1 MWAAIIMK
9 TALKQRDEVRGR
21 NLVFR
26 EASLLPHCP
35 IVTAFLYSPY
45 LSRAE
50 LCLKYAINSF
60 PTFVNI
66 LIETGNVRRT
76 ITALFRNI

>member
-9 TALKQRDEVRGR
+9 TALKQRGEVRGR

-26 EASLLPHCP
+26 EVSLLPHCP
-35 IVTAFLYSPY
+35 IVTAFLYSPF

-50 LCLKYAINSF
+50 LCLKHTINSF

-66 LIETGNVRRT
+66 LIEIGNALRS
-76 ITALFRNI
+76 IIALFRNL